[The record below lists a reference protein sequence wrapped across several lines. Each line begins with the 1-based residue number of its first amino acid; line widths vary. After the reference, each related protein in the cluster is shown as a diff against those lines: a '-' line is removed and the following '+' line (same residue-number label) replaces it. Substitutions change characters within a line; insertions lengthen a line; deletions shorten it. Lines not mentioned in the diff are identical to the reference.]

1 MNKNRLVKKNLF
13 KKIFIIIVISLTL
26 GILINPIIYANSEE
40 EQEDYNFYQ
49 NILQEIEKENTLN
62 ANSNNISSND
72 TKNTTEVANKEIKKP
87 VINSRR
93 YAVYDRASKTVI
105 YGKDEDKQTAMAST
119 TKIMTSLVVLEN
131 CKNLND
137 TITVDK
143 KSAQTGG
150 STLGIKEGDKITVN
164 DLLYGLM
171 LRSGNDAAVA
181 LAEYIGGSVE
191 GFAKMMNEKA
201 KEIGLE
207 NTNFVTPNGLD
218 NPNHYTTATEL
229 AKLTDV
235 ALNNEKFAE
244 IVKTK
249 YKTISI
255 NGSSREIK
263 NTNELLLSDVEGI
276 YGVKTGFTNNAG
288 RCLVTAVKRNDMDLI
303 FVVLGADTREDRAKD
318 SLKLINYAYQRYR
331 VENVEEFAQKEFEMW
346 KNVNQNR
353 IYINKGRGGLE
364 IEISKNEIRK
374 IVTDKSLSAEINV
387 LGVLEAP
394 VEKGTKI
401 GSMIIKNGED
411 IIEQLDVIVSKKLE
425 RRNLLDYFYI
435 FAKLT
440 K

>member
-1 MNKNRLVKKNLF
+1 MDKNRLVKKNLF
-13 KKIFIIIVISLTL
+13 NKILIIIISLL
-26 GILINPIIYANSEE
+26 LCILINPIIYANSEE

-201 KEIGLE
+201 REIGLE

-218 NPNHYTTATEL
+218 DPNHYTTATEL

-263 NTNELLLSDVEGI
+263 NTNELLLADVEGI

-318 SLKLINYAYQRYR
+318 SLKLINYAYQKYK

-364 IEISKNEIRK
+364 IEISKNEIQK

>member
-13 KKIFIIIVISLTL
+13 KKIFIIIVISLIL
-26 GILINPIIYANSEE
+26 GILINPIIYANNEE
-40 EQEDYNFYQ
+40 EH
-49 NILQEIEKENTLN
+49 NILQDIEKEENTVN

-72 TKNTTEVANKEIKKP
+72 TKNKAEVSAKKEIKKP

-131 CKNLND
+131 CNNLND

-150 STLGIKEGDKITVN
+150 STLGIKEGDKITIN

-229 AKLTDV
+229 AELTDF
-235 ALNNEKFAE
+235 ALDNEKFAE

-255 NGSSREIK
+255 NGNPREIK

-318 SLKLINYAYQRYR
+318 SLKLINYAYQKYK

-364 IEISKNEIRK
+364 IEISKNEIQK